1 MNIRLLKLAFAA
13 AVAVSVPAV
22 AAFANDAADA
32 SQGLTTAAQHAP
44 ADTVPL
50 TVGKPDW
57 AGQPG
62 EDEPLVDEDTV
73 EDTETD
79 EDTDEDALA
88 AGERP
93 QNHGWF
99 VSQAAKDHGTVGR
112 AHGEAV
118 STVARG
124 DAGKPSH

>member
-1 MNIRLLKLAFAA
+1 MNIRLLKLGFAA
-13 AVAVSVPAV
+13 AVALSVPAV
-22 AAFANDAADA
+22 AAFAHGSADA
-32 SQGLTTAAQHAP
+32 SHGLTAAAEHAP
-44 ADTVPL
+44 ADTVPV

-57 AGQPG
+57 AGNPD
-62 EDEPLVDEDTV
+62 EDEPLVDEDAI
-73 EDTETD
+73 EDSDEETD
-79 EDTDEDALA
+79 ADTSI

-99 VSQAAKDHGTVGR
+99 VSQAAKDHSTAGR